1 MGPENETPEVNNAT
15 ASDDMYSLF
24 DILAPSIVSVL
35 LNYALETKFHERYIF
50 GDIQKYHSKKNNLFF

>member
-35 LNYALETKFHERYIF
+35 FNYALETMFHER
-50 GDIQKYHSKKNNLFF
+50 